1 MASYRGGR
9 PASCVRTS
17 PCENARSISKL
28 GNVNSELTKSFPVR
42 FVGSFIA
49 AIVVAIVLY
58 LGAWASVYILAWIL
72 GLIESI

>member
-1 MASYRGGR
+1 MRGGR

-17 PCENARSISKL
+17 PCENDRSIGSIAD
-28 GNVNSELTKSFPVR
+28 VNSEIAKSFPVR

-49 AIVVAIVLY
+49 AIALAIVLY
-58 LGAWASVYILAWIL
+58 LGAVLSVYLLGWIL